1 MPEKSSE
8 LVNFAAEFYSHK
20 TPSPLLSKLFPWDLR
35 ESPVMRHTQAA
46 GVPVIPGSTPPCNS
60 APVITTISCCNAAKK
75 CRPSQTTGV
84 PVTHSDHDRQL
95 IERVVGGDKD
105 ALAELFSSHRDRLW
119 RMVNFRMDP
128 RLHGRVD
135 ADDVLQ
141 EAWLAAVQRIDHFI
155 ADASRSIFV
164 WFRLITS
171 QTMIDIHRRHL
182 GTQKRDA
189 SMEFS
194 INRGWSSE
202 STSFS
207 LSFHLLGHLTSPTQ
221 AALREELSQQ
231 LKTAL
236 SSMNEIDREVLALR
250 HFEQLSNRETA
261 QILDISDQAAS
272 DRYMRA
278 LGRLKGVLTSLP
290 GFLDR

>member
-1 MPEKSSE
+1 M
-8 LVNFAAEFYSHK
+8 A
-20 TPSPLLSKLFPWDLR
+20 
-35 ESPVMRHTQAA
+35 
-46 GVPVIPGSTPPCNS
+46 
-60 APVITTISCCNAAKK
+60 
-75 CRPSQTTGV
+75 
-84 PVTHSDHDRQL
+84 HSDYEREL
-95 IERVVGGDKD
+95 IERVVQGDKD
-105 ALAELFSSHRDRLW
+105 ALAELFSLNRDRLW

-135 ADDVLQ
+135 ADDILQ
-141 EAWLAAVQRIDHFI
+141 ESWMSAVKRIDHFL

-171 QTMIDIHRRHL
+171 QTMIDVHRRHL
-182 GTQKRDA
+182 GTKKRSA
-189 SMEFS
+189 AMEFS
-194 INRGWSSE
+194 INRGWSSD

-221 AALREELSQQ
+221 AALREELSEQ

-236 SSMNEIDREVLALR
+236 SGMNEVDREVLALR

-278 LGRLKGVLTSLP
+278 LGRLKGVLTALP
-290 GFLDR
+290 GFLDQ

>member
-1 MPEKSSE
+1 MSHSE
-8 LVNFAAEFYSHK
+8 Q
-20 TPSPLLSKLFPWDLR
+20 D
-35 ESPVMRHTQAA
+35 Q
-46 GVPVIPGSTPPCNS
+46 
-60 APVITTISCCNAAKK
+60 
-75 CRPSQTTGV
+75 
-84 PVTHSDHDRQL
+84 QL
-95 IERVVGGDKD
+95 INRVVEGDED
-105 ALAELFSSHRDRLW
+105 ALAQLFSQHHDRLW

-141 EAWLAAVQRIDHFI
+141 EAWLSVVQRIDHFL

-171 QTMIDIHRRHL
+171 QTLIDIHRRHL
-182 GTQKRDA
+182 GTQKRNA
-189 SMEFS
+189 AMEFS
-194 INRGWSSE
+194 INKGWSSE

-236 SSMNEIDREVLALR
+236 SSMQGIDREVLALR

-261 QILDISDQAAS
+261 QILGISDQAAS

-278 LGRLKGVLTSLP
+278 LGRLKGVLKALP
-290 GFLDR
+290 GFVE

>member
-1 MPEKSSE
+1 MFPVHPSHLRSSRATENVSDSEVDRE
-8 LVNFAAEFYSHK
+8 LI
-20 TPSPLLSKLFPWDLR
+20 D
-35 ESPVMRHTQAA
+35 
-46 GVPVIPGSTPPCNS
+46 
-60 APVITTISCCNAAKK
+60 
-75 CRPSQTTGV
+75 
-84 PVTHSDHDRQL
+84 
-95 IERVVGGDKD
+95 RVVKGDED
-105 ALAELFSSHRDRLW
+105 ALAQLFSQHHDRLW

-141 EAWLAAVQRIDHFI
+141 EAWLSVVQRIDHFL

-171 QTMIDIHRRHL
+171 QTMVDIHRRHL
-182 GTQKRDA
+182 GTQKRNA
-189 SMEFS
+189 AMEFS
-194 INRGWSSE
+194 INKGWSSE

-236 SSMNEIDREVLALR
+236 ASMQEIDREVLALR

-261 QILDISDQAAS
+261 QILGISDQAAS

-278 LGRLKGVLTSLP
+278 LGRLKGVLKALP
-290 GFLDR
+290 GFVE

>member
-1 MPEKSSE
+1 MSHTDEERE
-8 LVNFAAEFYSHK
+8 LI
-20 TPSPLLSKLFPWDLR
+20 D
-35 ESPVMRHTQAA
+35 
-46 GVPVIPGSTPPCNS
+46 
-60 APVITTISCCNAAKK
+60 
-75 CRPSQTTGV
+75 
-84 PVTHSDHDRQL
+84 
-95 IERVVGGDKD
+95 RVVGGDED
-105 ALAELFSSHRDRLW
+105 ALASLFSQHRDRLW

-141 EAWLAAVQRIDHFI
+141 EAWLSVVQRIDHFLQ
-155 ADASRSIFV
+155 DASRSIFV

-171 QTMIDIHRRHL
+171 QTMVDIHRRHL
-182 GTQKRDA
+182 GTQKRNA
-189 SMEFS
+189 AMEFS

-221 AALREELSQQ
+221 AALREELSNQ

-236 SSMNEIDREVLALR
+236 SGMNEIDREVLALR
-250 HFEQLSNRETA
+250 HFEQLTNRETA
-261 QILDISDQAAS
+261 QILGISDQAAS

-278 LGRLKGVLTSLP
+278 LGRLKGVLNALP
-290 GFLDR
+290 GFKDQ

>member
-1 MPEKSSE
+1 MSSPD
-8 LVNFAAEFYSHK
+8 N
-20 TPSPLLSKLFPWDLR
+20 
-35 ESPVMRHTQAA
+35 
-46 GVPVIPGSTPPCNS
+46 
-60 APVITTISCCNAAKK
+60 
-75 CRPSQTTGV
+75 
-84 PVTHSDHDRQL
+84 DRQL
-95 IERVVGGDKD
+95 IEKVVNGDVD

-141 EAWLAAVQRIDHFI
+141 EAWLSVVQRIDHFL

-164 WFRLITS
+164 WFRMITS
-171 QTMIDIHRRHL
+171 QTMVDIHRRHL
-182 GTQKRDA
+182 GTQKRNA
-189 SMEFS
+189 GIEFS
-194 INRGWSSE
+194 IHKGWSSE

-236 SSMNEIDREVLALR
+236 ASMNEIDREVLALR

-261 QILDISDQAAS
+261 QILQISDQAAS

-278 LGRLKGVLTSLP
+278 LSRLKGVLQSLP
-290 GFLDR
+290 GFRDV

>member
-1 MPEKSSE
+1 MTEHTDEERE
-8 LVNFAAEFYSHK
+8 LIDQVVN
-20 TPSPLLSKLFPWDLR
+20 
-35 ESPVMRHTQAA
+35 
-46 GVPVIPGSTPPCNS
+46 
-60 APVITTISCCNAAKK
+60 
-75 CRPSQTTGV
+75 
-84 PVTHSDHDRQL
+84 
-95 IERVVGGDKD
+95 GDEN
-105 ALAELFSSHRDRLW
+105 ALAILFSSHRDRLW

-141 EAWLAAVQRIDHFI
+141 ESWMSVVQRIDHFL

-171 QTMIDIHRRHL
+171 QTLIDIHRRHL
-182 GTQKRDA
+182 GTQKRNA
-189 SMEFS
+189 AMEFS
-194 INRGWSSE
+194 INKGWSAE

-236 SSMNEIDREVLALR
+236 STMNEIDREVLALR

-261 QILDISDQAAS
+261 QILQISDQAAS

-278 LGRLKGVLTSLP
+278 LGRLKGVLKAIP
-290 GFLDR
+290 GFSEF

>member
-1 MPEKSSE
+1 VAHSE
-8 LVNFAAEFYSHK
+8 HE
-20 TPSPLLSKLFPWDLR
+20 R
-35 ESPVMRHTQAA
+35 E
-46 GVPVIPGSTPPCNS
+46 
-60 APVITTISCCNAAKK
+60 
-75 CRPSQTTGV
+75 
-84 PVTHSDHDRQL
+84 L
-95 IERVVGGDKD
+95 IERVVKGDQD
-105 ALAELFSSHRDRLW
+105 ALAELFSRNRDRLW

-135 ADDVLQ
+135 ADDILQ
-141 EAWLAAVQRIDHFI
+141 EAWMSAVQRIDHFL

-171 QTMIDIHRRHL
+171 QTMIDVHRRHI
-182 GTQKRDA
+182 GTQKRNA
-189 SMEFS
+189 AMEFS

-221 AALREELSQQ
+221 AALREELAEQ

-236 SSMNEIDREVLALR
+236 SGMNEVDREVLALR

-261 QILDISDQAAS
+261 QILNISDQAAS
-272 DRYMRA
+272 DRYMKA
-278 LGRLKGVLTSLP
+278 LSRLKGVLTALP
-290 GFLDR
+290 GFLDQ